1 MGQVSQNQGDLG
13 RFTGFLGPGD
23 TRNGTPGLV
32 RDALL
37 LADGLESGTVAVVG
51 AVVVCVGADDFGGG
65 EGKGAGLRHVVLFRQ
80 LQFLFRI
87 GVEEEFRA
95 VSPDVPITA
104 TGAGV
109 S

>member
-13 RFTGFLGPGD
+13 RFTGFFGPGD

-87 GVEEEFRA
+87 GVEKEFRA
-95 VSPDVPITA
+95 VASDIPVA
-104 TGAGV
+104 AARTGIA
-109 S
+109 